1 MRAKRVFLFLCVCIF
16 MIGCGLAVWCS
27 LVERTAY
34 RGPEYPME
42 DIAEI
47 LGKTDPGP
55 EDYQKLMQQTGLG
68 QSAVRMLW
76 QEGRKQ
82 EMISLQQRFFAMP
95 EMVCRPTT
103 PFSRE
108 EKRVTQEDA
117 PDFSKIFL
125 TLEKGDIL
133 ITFNSHVL
141 GWRCGHAA
149 LVTDIEEGKTL
160 EARVMGT
167 KSAIC
172 SMKHWAEYPG
182 VAVLRVKK
190 LSREQREVVADE
202 ALKDLQ
208 GIPYQILSWKGALF
222 NEEQEFSPGGAD
234 VPEISGTHCSH
245 LIWTAYARAGVDLD
259 SDGGM
264 IVTPRDIFDS
274 EELEVIQ
281 LYGMKRPKVNS

>member
-1 MRAKRVFLFLCVCIF
+1 MRAKRVFLFLCMWIF
-16 MIGCGLAVWCS
+16 IIACGLVIWS
-27 LVERTAY
+27 SRVERTAY

-82 EMISLQQRFFAMP
+82 EMISLQQRFFAVP

-182 VAVLRVKK
+182 VVVLRVKK
-190 LSREQREVVADE
+190 LSRGQREEVADE

-208 GIPYQILSWKGALF
+208 GIPYQILSWKGDLYSKEQTATEG
-222 NEEQEFSPGGAD
+222 EEA
-234 VPEISGTHCSH
+234 EIEGTHCSH
-245 LIWTAYARAGVDLD
+245 LVWTAYARAGVDLD